1 MVRAWIRVGCVMIA
15 RVVPDFPGRR
25 TLLNAPPEGSSIS
38 VSKL

>member
-25 TLLNAPPEGSSIS
+25 TLLNARLEGSSIS